1 MNMYIVGTI
10 RSVLR
15 PTRIALGPLFC
26 GRFDEI
32 SILRGVYEMEGGMFL
47 CDHSYSSGSKSN
59 LREQ

>member
-47 CDHSYSSGSKSN
+47 
-59 LREQ
+59 